1 MAPLQK
7 RAWLGLGIGVAMS
20 VAILAIFITKGA
32 TSWNEDQGMR
42 LIVYAL
48 FIVGVVL
55 YGIVLFLTR
64 RKPGQPEVI
73 MDERDRVIMSRA
85 PMVQL
90 WAVVVSLVI
99 WTIALTEVYW
109 DQGEIPIVFP
119 QLMFFSILIVNVL
132 AQAIGILIGYRRM
145 G

>member
-7 RAWLGLGIGVAMS
+7 RAWLGLGIGVVTSA
-20 VAILAIFITKGA
+20 AILALLITKGA

-48 FIVGVVL
+48 FFGGVAL

-73 MDERDRVIMSRA
+73 MDERDRMIMSRA
-85 PMVQL
+85 PLVQL
-90 WAVVVSLVI
+90 SAVIVTLLI
-99 WTIALTEVYW
+99 WTIALNEVYW

-119 QLMFFSILIVNVL
+119 TLMLFSILIVSML

>member
-1 MAPLQK
+1 
-7 RAWLGLGIGVAMS
+7 MS